1 MPVQTTKTSNIYFP
15 DGAMVAVKAAGESS
29 YTDVGAINSAVTATL
44 NWTENQIETAN
55 AGKTAKQI
63 KEMQIEGG
71 FTLINLEPAS
81 IERMGGGVFTK
92 VDTPGTQVDAA
103 DIEDQ
108 IIPIN
113 WNDNVKHEL
122 RMYDSSAGVSLKM
135 STKPVLTSV
144 ILDPDDAEEALAE
157 IGAGAAGDYMIVAD
171 SGTYSG
177 WSIIFNSAGMSTLN
191 PKTKTIL
198 IKYGANTPV
207 ASETIYAGASTATLT
222 AYAMQITHTDDNGKI
237 RRLEL
242 FSVDPNSGGFQF
254 NFKGA
259 NEEGLEEMPLTF
271 MAKLDTSLISGRQL
285 MAWTVEVGAS

>member
-1 MPVQTTKTSNIYFP
+1 MPVQTTKTAHMLFP

-113 WNDNVKHEL
+113 WNDNTKYEL
-122 RMYDSSAGVSLKM
+122 KMYDSSAGVSLKM

-144 ILDPDDAEEALAE
+144 ILDPDDAAETLTE
-157 IGAGAAGDYMIVAD
+157 IGAGAGGDYMIVAD
-171 SGTYSG
+171 ADTYSG
-177 WSIIFNSAGMSTLN
+177 WSIIFNSAGMTTLN
-191 PKTKTIL
+191 PKTKTIE
-198 IKYGANTPV
+198 ITYANNTPI
-207 ASETIYAGASTATLT
+207 ASTTIYAGASTATLT

-242 FSVDPNSGGFQF
+242 FSVDANSGGFQF

-271 MAKLDTSLISGRQL
+271 MAKLDTSLTSGRQL
-285 MAWTVEVGAS
+285 MAWTVETNAS

>member
-1 MPVQTTKTSNIYFP
+1 MPVQTTKTAHMLFP
-15 DGAMVAVKAAGESS
+15 DGAMVAVKASGESS

-71 FTLINLEPAS
+71 FTLINLEPEG

-92 VDTPGTQVDAA
+92 VDTPGTQVLAA

-113 WNDNVKHEL
+113 WNDNTRYEL
-122 RMYDSSAGVSLKM
+122 RMYDSSAGVSMKM
-135 STKPVLTSV
+135 ATKPVLTSV
-144 ILDPDDAEEALAE
+144 VLDPDTAAETLTE
-157 IGAGAAGDYMIVAD
+157 IGAGAGGDYMIVAD
-171 SGTYSG
+171 ADTYSG
-177 WSIIFNSAGMSTLN
+177 WSIIFNSAGMATLN
-191 PKTKTIL
+191 PKTKTIE
-198 IKYGANTPV
+198 ITYANNTPI
-207 ASETIYAGASTATLT
+207 ASTTIYAGASTATLT

-285 MAWTVEVGAS
+285 MAWTVEVGAN

>member
-1 MPVQTTKTSNIYFP
+1 MVFP

-92 VDTPGTQVDAA
+92 VDTPGTQVLAA

-108 IIPIN
+108 IIPTN
-113 WNDNVKHEL
+113 WDDNTKYEL
-122 RMYDSSAGVSLKM
+122 RMYDSSAGVSMKM
-135 STKPVLTSV
+135 ATKPVLTSV
-144 ILDPDDAEEALAE
+144 ILDPDTAAEALAE

-171 SGTYSG
+171 AGTYSG
-177 WSIIFNSAGMSTLN
+177 WSIIFNSVGMATLD
-191 PKTKTIL
+191 PKTKTIE
-198 IKYGANTPV
+198 ITYAANTPV
-207 ASETIYAGASTATLT
+207 ASTTLYAGASTATLT

-242 FSVDPNSGGFQF
+242 FSVDANSGGFVF
-254 NFKGA
+254 SFKGA

-271 MAKLDTSLISGRQL
+271 MAKLDTSLTSGRQL
-285 MAWTVEVGAS
+285 MAWTVETNAS